1 MVNRSSIRI
10 WFGVKLV
17 EGDGGGFVLGDKDV
31 FYRVI
36 YSTAG
41 VYEAGVACV
50 GAADNGDAV
59 LDSPE
64 YRRGSVLVRRPA
76 FAIPGIIGYNYEKL
90 SSVLDKAPGNLRKD
104 IFEANQSRKLNFVG
118 EG

>member
-1 MVNRSSIRI
+1 M
-10 WFGVKLV
+10 
-17 EGDGGGFVLGDKDV
+17 LGDKDV

-41 VYEAGVACV
+41 IYEAGVASV
-50 GAADNGDAV
+50 GAADNRDAV
-59 LDSPE
+59 LDCPE
-64 YRRGSVLVRRPA
+64 YRRGSVLVGRAA

-90 SSVLDKAPGNLRKD
+90 SFVLDKLLTNLWKY
-104 IFEANQSRKLNFVG
+104 ILEADQSRKLNFVG